1 MAKYKNN
8 IMNVLNNVE
17 NFLKKHEILIHGL
30 YVVSLFCFYF
40 FPILNIYGYEY
51 TNNISLMSITISIVL
66 SSLTIYAF
74 KKLSGDNHFILLI
87 TVVIAFQIAYPEYV
101 YYAFNNSSLVVPIT
115 SLLTIVALLVM
126 SKKVKMKQQ
135 RNNQVPYLIT
145 VVLTILI
152 SLPFLQYLPYIN
164 LRNLLLQDI
173 YETRAIFNFIS
184 TRTTVYL
191 IAPLTRVLLPIVIA
205 QSLKRKNYGFTG
217 LFIVIYAYI
226 YLCGAFRSV
235 LLGLFATALFYFGNY
250 EKKKIWYMGLMLLG
264 ITLSIMTF
272 LPFVRIATILYR
284 RLLFVPP
291 GMNNHYVRTFAN
303 NPTLFAHSGLTLGLL
318 NNPYGSLPIYVG
330 EEVLGIP
337 GLSANV
343 GLFVEGFVGFGYAGV
358 LVSVAMISLIV
369 YIFNEIKVPVE
380 YFGVVFVFIYY
391 LNNSLIST
399 LLLTHGLFF
408 MIIFFL
414 IINCEKLINIK
425 NPVIKKMFEK

>member
-1 MAKYKNN
+1 
-8 IMNVLNNVE
+8 
-17 NFLKKHEILIHGL
+17 
-30 YVVSLFCFYF
+30 
-40 FPILNIYGYEY
+40 
-51 TNNISLMSITISIVL
+51 MSITISIVL

-173 YETRAIFNFIS
+173 YETRAIFNSIS

-272 LPFVRIATILYR
+272 LPFVRIATNLYR